1 MYQEERLL
9 RILTHL
15 EEQDT
20 MTVGEICAM
29 FGISRDT
36 ARRDIVKLTES
47 GAVTRTHGGITL
59 PRLEQKIEAY
69 AARLHNEPDGKMR
82 IGRHAA
88 KLVLDHDMV
97 FLDVSTT
104 VQCIIPHLKPAH
116 ATAVTH
122 SIDNACMLAD
132 QATIQTHLLGGIVQ
146 PKTRHLSGYSTL
158 DKLRDFQFD
167 KAFLGA
173 AGISEAGIYY
183 HYEEDIYMK
192 REIVSRSRQTIVL
205 ADCTKL
211 GHTHYYRGLSLSDI
225 DILIT
230 NQPLSPELAN
240 AMKANHVQ
248 VIIIS

>member
-15 EEQDT
+15 EQHDT

-29 FGISRDT
+29 FGVSRDT

-69 AARLHNEPDGKMR
+69 ATRLNNETDGKGR
-82 IGRHAA
+82 IGRQAA
-88 KLVLDHDMV
+88 KLVQDHDMF

-104 VQCIIPHLKPAH
+104 VHSMIPYLKAAR

-122 SIDNACMLAD
+122 SIDNAILLANH
-132 QATIQTHLLGGIVQ
+132 AAVQTHLLGGIVQ
-146 PKTRHLSGYSTL
+146 PKTRHLSGYSTI

-192 REIVSRSRQTIVL
+192 KEVASRSRQTIVL
-205 ADCTKL
+205 ADHTKL
-211 GHTHYYRGLSLSDI
+211 GHRHYYRGLSLTDI
-225 DILIT
+225 DMLIT
-230 NQPLSPELAN
+230 NQPLSPELDH

-248 VIIIS
+248 VLIIS